1 MTDESRLIPGAAGRA
16 TKGFAGLRHKVRS
29 DQLDGALAILEGT
42 IEPGQFVPPHTHTR
56 EDEVSCVI
64 RGELTFRVGDE
75 VLKAPAGSYVI
86 KPRGIVHAFW
96 NATDEP
102 AVAIEVHSPGAFED
116 YYDAFG
122 ELPDGPDRM
131 QASIALQRK
140 FGLSMDFEL
149 AARIA
154 HENGLRAPF
163 APGGEAP

>member
-1 MTDESRLIPGAAGRA
+1 MTAESRLIRAGAGNA

-29 DQLDGALAILEGT
+29 DQLGGAVAILEGT
-42 IEPGQFVPPHTHTR
+42 IEPGQFIPPHTHTR

-75 VLKAPAGSYVI
+75 ILKAPAGSYVI
-86 KPRGIVHAFW
+86 KPRGIAHSFW

-122 ELPDGPDRM
+122 QLPEGPERM

-149 AARIA
+149 AAQIA
-154 HENGLRAPF
+154 RENGLHAPF
-163 APGGEAP
+163 APTGQAP